1 MSQELIDFGVFPND
15 PDADA
20 IRTAFQKTQNNF
32 TELYTL
38 TVSTG
43 VVSVQ
48 PGAGITVNRTQG
60 NVTVTSNIS
69 TVTVQTS
76 NNLRVGVGTP
86 TGVTAT
92 ITTSSTPIALDLA
105 SNITVNKI
113 TANFISGA
121 LTAGPQPGITGI
133 GALNNLTVTGDITA
147 NAFRGNVIGGTIT
160 GIFTAPAS
168 NTQLIYNQS
177 GVLGGS
183 SDLTWDGLTLTVRGD
198 VDADNI
204 QSNTL
209 TAVGNIVGGNANL
222 GNTARANH
230 FISIDISTGNAT
242 ANFFIGDGSQLTGLV
257 LANEANY
264 ANFANFAGSMVG
276 GNAGQLL
283 IQTAADTTG
292 FANVGN
298 TGDALISDAGNGV
311 IWLPGTISGIPLG
324 SNLSTLFVGNWMSG
338 IDNTGAIISSYN
350 GNTEVTFNVNA
361 TVTPDPDQLAA
372 RDPGGNVFANYIFAN
387 ILNPTSATIDIS
399 NLHLSGGSS
408 NYVLT
413 TDGSGG
419 LSWLD
424 VGSIIG
430 GGGGSNPLPANAVA
444 AAGNTTEVQFNDG
457 GFAAG
462 NANFTWDK
470 TTETLF
476 ATNYAG
482 NGFTLEATYGPN
494 VIDPVHLADNLTG
507 GTGGQIPYQAQ
518 PNVTAFTDVGNLDD
532 ALLSTGTGKPK
543 WIKGTISG
551 VKLGNSLF
559 KLLPGAYISGSTG
572 YDGSAGETFSVD
584 ATSAPTGSKIVVRT
598 ASGNIQANGISGTV
612 LTATGG
618 IATTSTTT
626 GTVIVTGG
634 VGVSG
639 NIYSGDTINAKS
651 FFGDNFYGNFV
662 GNFTTSAP
670 TKTVLFM
677 AAGGVVSNDPLFYYD
692 KAQQSLVAPVFRGDG
707 SGLTDLTGSSV
718 QGKVPGA
725 ILADNANV
733 AASAT
738 LATRATNLAGGSG
751 GAIVY
756 QSGAGSTAF
765 TSPGTA
771 GQFLKSGGGGAPTWA
786 AGTISGVPLGDNLK
800 TLSFGDGLNPPGSAY
815 NGSTA
820 VSVSV
825 DSDVAGTANK
835 IVKRKSDGGI
845 LASGESVL
853 GTKVTADLFVGA
865 VQGSITNAVNAT
877 YAGTVTLNAQPNITS
892 LGTLT
897 SLSVTGGITA
907 GGAIEGASFKGNG
920 SGLTNIK
927 FADTANAVAAA
938 NVSGKVANAAYADFT
953 GASLSAANIL
963 GGVFGSIPYQNG
975 ISTTT
980 MLNPGSAD
988 QALVSGGTG
997 AAPKWVAGTIS
1008 GVKLGS
1014 SLKTLSN
1021 GTGLLGGSY
1030 DGSGPIS
1037 FAVDAVSSNT
1047 ANKIVLR
1054 DASSNFEAGNI
1065 TAVQFIGNL
1074 KGNLA
1079 GGGDTTIVYQSAAGN
1094 TQYLPKGT
1102 ANYLLTMGPTGTGL
1116 TWTLPTIS
1124 GVGLGG
1130 TLYRLTSGYGLAG
1143 GYYNGTGNITFTVDA
1158 TPTALPNTVANRDGN
1173 GSLGMNVAY
1182 AIGLNAGSAS
1192 AAGTITGNWTLSA
1205 GSKLMA
1211 TYSDLAEYYAG
1222 DEDIEPGTVVEFG
1235 GEKEITTSMSPMTT
1249 KVAGVVTTAPAYVM
1263 NSNIDCE
1270 FPVPLALQGRV
1281 PCKVVGDIAKGDI
1294 MVSAGNGRAM
1304 ACSQPI
1310 MGSII
1315 GKSLEN
1321 FTGGNGIIEI
1331 AVGRL

>member
-48 PGAGITVNRTQG
+48 PGAGISVNRTQG

-92 ITTSSTPIALDLA
+92 ITTASTPIALDLA
-105 SNITVNKI
+105 SNITVNRL

-121 LTAGPQPGITGI
+121 LTAGPQPGITGV
-133 GALNNLTVTGDITA
+133 GSLNNLTVTGDVTA
-147 NAFRGNVIGGTIT
+147 NAFIGNVIGGTIT
-160 GIFTAPAS
+160 GIIAAPAS

-177 GVLGGS
+177 GALGGS

-242 ANFFIGDGSQLTGLV
+242 ANFFIGDGSLLTGLA
-257 LANEANY
+257 LANMANYANY
-264 ANFANFAGSMVG
+264 ANFAGGIVG

-283 IQTAADTTG
+283 IQTGVDTTG
-292 FANVGN
+292 FAVLGNV
-298 TGDALISDAGNGV
+298 GDALISDGANG
-311 IWLPGTISGIPLG
+311 IYWANGTISGIALG
-324 SNLSTLFVGNWMSG
+324 NTLNALKNGNW
-338 IDNTGAIISSYN
+338 IISNANAYN
-350 GNTEVTFNVNA
+350 GNLDTEFSVDG
-361 TVTPDPDQLAA
+361 TVTPDPDKVVV
-372 RDPGGNVFANYIFAN
+372 RDPGGNVYAEYIFAN
-387 ILNPTSATIDIS
+387 ILNPATATIDVS

-413 TDGSGG
+413 TDGVGN
-419 LSWLD
+419 LTWLD
-424 VGSIIG
+424 VGSLIG
-430 GGGGSNPLPANAVA
+430 GGGNPLPPNAVSA
-444 AAGNTTEVQFNDG
+444 GGNTTEVQYNDG

-462 NANFTWDK
+462 TANFNWD
-470 TTETLF
+470 TPTETLF

-482 NGFTLEATYGPN
+482 NGFTLEHTSGPN
-494 VIDPVHLADNLTG
+494 VLGPVDLARNILD
-507 GTGGQIPYQAQ
+507 GTGGQVLYQAQ
-518 PNVTAFTDVGNLDD
+518 PNVTAFTDVGVLDD

-543 WIKGTISG
+543 WVKGTISG
-551 VKLGNSLF
+551 VKLGNSLY
-559 KLLPGAYISGSTG
+559 KLLPGSYITGGTG

-584 ATSAPTGSKIVVRT
+584 ATSAPTGDKIVVRNS
-598 ASGNIQANGISGTV
+598 SGNIQANGISGTV
-612 LTATGG
+612 MTATGG
-618 IATTSTTT
+618 VAATSATT
-626 GTVIVTGG
+626 GTIIVTGG
-634 VGVSG
+634 IGVAG
-639 NIYSGDTINAKS
+639 NVISNEDIRAKA
-651 FFGDNFYGNFV
+651 FYGENFYGNFV
-662 GNFTTSAP
+662 GNFQTSAP

-677 AAGGVVSNDPLFYYD
+677 EPGGVVGNDSLFYYD
-692 KAQQSLVAPVFRGDG
+692 KAQQSLVAPIFRGDG
-707 SGLTDLTGSSV
+707 AGLTGLNAAEV
-718 QGKVPGA
+718 IGKVGA
-725 ILADNANV
+725 AITADNATK

-738 LATRATNLAGGSG
+738 LATKATNLDGGAG

-756 QSGAGSTAF
+756 QSGTGATAF
-765 TSPGTA
+765 TEPGTA
-771 GQFLKSGGGGAPTWA
+771 GQFLKSGGGGAPSWA
-786 AGTISGVPLGDNLK
+786 AGSISGIPLGDNLK
-800 TLSFGDGLNPPGSAY
+800 TLTFGTGFEKSGSTY

-820 VSVSV
+820 LSIAV
-825 DSDVAGTANK
+825 DADVAGTANK

-845 LASGESVL
+845 TASGESVL
-853 GTKVTADLFVGA
+853 GTKVTADLFVGM
-865 VQGSITNAVNAT
+865 VQGSITNANYAA
-877 YAGTVTLNAQPNITS
+877 YAGTVTLNSQPNITS
-892 LGTLT
+892 LGTLDK
-897 SLSVTGGITA
+897 LAVTGGITA

-920 SGLTNIK
+920 AGLTNIK
-927 FADTANAVAAA
+927 TADTANAVAGA
-938 NVSGKVANAAYADFT
+938 NVSGKVANAVYADTT
-953 GASLSAANIL
+953 GGATSAYNIV
-963 GGVFGSIPYQNG
+963 GGVWGSIPYQLDFSVTG
-975 ISTTT
+975 
-980 MLNPGSAD
+980 MLNPGTVD
-988 QALVSGGTG
+988 QALVSGG
-997 AAPKWVAGTIS
+997 AKASPKWVAGTIS
-1008 GVKLGS
+1008 GIKLGS
-1014 SLKTLSN
+1014 SLKDHSN
-1021 GTGLLGGSY
+1021 GAYILGGKY
-1030 DGSGPIS
+1030 NGSGDITWS
-1037 FAVDAVSSNT
+1037 IDAVSANT

-1054 DASSNFEAGNI
+1054 DTSSNFEAGNI

-1074 KGNLA
+1074 KGNIS
-1079 GGGDTTIVYQSAAGN
+1079 GGGDTTIVYQTAKDTTAF
-1094 TQYLPKGT
+1094 LPKGT

-1158 TPTALPNTVANRDGN
+1158 TPAALPSTVANRDIN
-1173 GSLGMNVAY
+1173 GSMSMNVAY

-1192 AAGTITGNWTLSA
+1192 AAGVITGNWSLSS

-1222 DEDIEPGTVVEFG
+1222 DQDIEPGTVVEFG
-1235 GEKEITTSMSPMTT
+1235 GKNEITTSMSPMTT
-1249 KVAGVVTTAPAYVM
+1249 KVAGIVTTAPAYVM

-1281 PCKVVGDIAKGDI
+1281 PCKVIGEISKGDI
-1294 MVSAGNGRAM
+1294 MVSAGNGQAM

-1321 FTGGNGIIEI
+1321 FSGGNGIIEI